1 MRGMEW
7 FRFRMMMMMMERRE
21 KMFALLLCCLSPLS
35 RLFCFFQSFFEGF
48 RKVKKPKEPSR
59 SRLQARWTMKLNNN
73 NATKQSHK
81 SIQIMRLPSLT
92 TLIDITA
99 IDIVDVLPGWFSS
112 FVDGGDGFFYG
123 IPYFTLLAASS
134 SLILSANYWRRL
146 DLTSVRVKRSGI
158 AVC

>member
-1 MRGMEW
+1 
-7 FRFRMMMMMMERRE
+7 
-21 KMFALLLCCLSPLS
+21 
-35 RLFCFFQSFFEGF
+35 
-48 RKVKKPKEPSR
+48 
-59 SRLQARWTMKLNNN
+59 MKLNNN

-134 SLILSANYWRRL
+134 SLILSANY
-146 DLTSVRVKRSGI
+146 
-158 AVC
+158 